1 MRVAIIGDVRKMRGK
16 NLVKS
21 LVQFSIEEN
30 ISYLILAGG
39 ISNDFDKTFKVL
51 KELGEELK
59 PYGKQLRFITG
70 NTDYYRRNGNDI
82 KEDSFYRKNKKY
94 ESDMISDYFLENNP
108 VVLSV
113 GNKIIKLIGNSLW
126 YDYSMY
132 KGKTISAKRIAC
144 KRKMWYINRDVLYIT
159 SKEDYMLGLEN
170 TFDRKLMSKRLRNLA
185 LDVKSDKERFG
196 DRVQHILITYFKPVD
211 YFSDRGYIKG
221 YKAAFE
227 GSNKTFSKCKELGIK
242 EVVFGMC
249 SDKKYAEIDGI
260 KIRSSGFCKNIKNSA
275 VIYEFEV

>member
-1 MRVAIIGDVRKMRGK
+1 MRVAVLGDVRKLRGK

-39 ISNDFDKTFKVL
+39 ISNDFNKTFKIL
-51 KELGEELK
+51 KELGDSLK
-59 PYGKQLRFITG
+59 PYGKHLRFITG

-82 KEDSFYRKNKKY
+82 KEDSFHNKNKKY
-94 ESDMISDYFLENNP
+94 ETDILSDYYLENNP
-108 VVLSV
+108 VVFSV
-113 GNKIIKLIGNSLW
+113 DNRIVKFIGNSLW

-132 KGKTISAKRIAC
+132 KGKTVSAKKITG
-144 KRKMWYINRDVLYIT
+144 KRKLWYLNRDILYLT

-170 TFDRKLMSKRLRNLA
+170 TFDRKLMSKRLRNLE
-185 LDVKSDKERFG
+185 LDIKSDKERFG
-196 DRVQHILITYFKPVD
+196 ERVQHILVTYFKPVD

-227 GSNKTFSKCKELGIK
+227 GSNKTFRKCKECGIQ
-242 EVVFGMC
+242 EVIFGMC
-249 SDKKYAEIDGI
+249 SDKKFAEIDGI
-260 KIRSSGFCKNIKNSA
+260 KIRSSGFSKNIKNSA